1 MYFATSDGARFKY
14 PHPNLFPA
22 TTVSALQCQSHENPP
37 MTSDTTS
44 WSGTL
49 VLASASPRRHAFLRA
64 LGLPVQLHP
73 ANVDESPL
81 PNETPDCMTL
91 RLASLKAET
100 ARRDLPSE
108 PPAEPAL
115 LLGLDTTVVHAG
127 DILGK
132 PKDALEA
139 ESFLRRLRT
148 GPHEVCTGY
157 CLINLQT
164 GRRRTGVHVSRLTMR
179 NYTDA
184 EIDRYVRTGD
194 PFDKAGGYA
203 LQDRDFNPIA
213 RLDGCAASVM
223 GMPVHDLLHLLRD
236 EAGWPVSRDFGAVCV
251 RLTGRACCQTS

>member
-1 MYFATSDGARFKY
+1 MET
-14 PHPNLFPA
+14 P
-22 TTVSALQCQSHENPP
+22 T
-37 MTSDTTS
+37 MTSDTPC
-44 WSGTL
+44 WNETL
-49 VLASASPRRHAFLRA
+49 ILASASPRRQAFLRA
-64 LGLPVQLHP
+64 LGLPVRLHP
-73 ANVDESPL
+73 ADVDESPL
-81 PNETPDCMTL
+81 PNETPECMTR

-100 ARRDLPSE
+100 ARTDLPSDLL
-108 PPAEPAL
+108 AEPTL

-132 PKDALEA
+132 PKDDLEA

-184 EIDRYVRTGD
+184 DIERYVRTGD

-203 LQDRDFNPIA
+203 LQDRDFDPVA
-213 RLDGCAASVM
+213 QVDGCAASVM
-223 GMPVHDLLHLLRD
+223 GMPIHHLLHLLRD
-236 EAGWPVSRDFGAVCV
+236 ELGWPIPADFSSVCV
-251 RLTGRACCQTS
+251 RLTGRPCCQTP

>member
-1 MYFATSDGARFKY
+1 
-14 PHPNLFPA
+14 
-22 TTVSALQCQSHENPP
+22 
-37 MTSDTTS
+37 MTANTLSRA
-44 WSGTL
+44 GTL
-49 VLASASPRRHAFLRA
+49 VLASASPRRQAFLRA
-64 LGLPVQLHP
+64 LGLPVRLHP
-73 ANVDESPL
+73 ADVDESPL
-81 PNETPDCMTL
+81 PNETPDCMTR

-100 ARRDLPSE
+100 ARTNLPSD
-108 PPAEPAL
+108 PLAKPAL

-127 DILGK
+127 DMLGK
-132 PKDALEA
+132 PQDVLEA

-179 NYTDA
+179 NYTDTD
-184 EIDRYVRTGD
+184 IGRYVRTGD

-203 LQDRDFNPIA
+203 LQDQDFNPVA
-213 RLDGCAASVM
+213 QVDGCPASVM

-251 RLTGRACCQTS
+251 RLTGRTCCQTP